1 MREAIDAYLRRDVP
15 FQAFDRYHTIFLVA
29 SIVLAIWLPL
39 FARRRL
45 TPKQQ
50 HTVGA
55 ALGWLVM
62 ASYVSWPVLEAVAG
76 TFDPKL
82 HLPFHLCRFANLTL
96 PLVMAKRSYRMYE
109 ILYFWGLSAML
120 QASFTPDIVQG
131 FPHYHFFRF
140 WVAHNLMIVAII
152 YATVVYRMR
161 PTLKSLWKA
170 FLALVIFFVITIPV
184 NIVLGA
190 NYFWICG
197 KPPVPSLLDYMGPWP
212 WYTLTAGL
220 VAIVH
225 FYAVYLPFYV
235 RDRKR
240 GRGGGGTAAVR

>member
-1 MREAIDAYLRRDVP
+1 MREAIDAYLRRDIP
-15 FQAFDRYHTIFLVA
+15 FHAFDPYHSFSLVVTI
-29 SIVLAIWLPL
+29 ILAIGLPL
-39 FARRRL
+39 FAKRRL
-45 TPKQQ
+45 ATKQQ
-50 HTVGA
+50 HVVGA
-55 ALGWLVM
+55 ILGWLVM
-62 ASYVSWPVLEAVAG
+62 ASYGSWVVLEGIAG

-96 PLVMAKRSYRMYE
+96 PLVMVKRSYRMYE

-120 QASFTPDIVQG
+120 QASLTPDIVQG

-140 WVAHNLMIVAII
+140 WVAHSLMIVALI

-161 PTLKSLWKA
+161 PTLHSLGKA
-170 FLALVIFFVITIPV
+170 FLALIVFFLITIPV
-184 NIVLGA
+184 NILLGA

-212 WYTLTAGL
+212 WYTLTAAA
-220 VAIVH
+220 VALAH

-235 RDRKR
+235 KDRRK
-240 GRGGGGTAAVR
+240 GWESKP